1 MRRCPQLFAV
11 KPTAAREDSKMT
23 NEDNQKIELSEAQ
36 QNPSLAHPADF
47 AIGSPLQSGDY
58 ATPGHG
64 QCGDSKAEYAKL
76 VAQGNAAHNRPA
88 PARNQVPDR
97 RLSDE

>member
-1 MRRCPQLFAV
+1 
-11 KPTAAREDSKMT
+11 MT
-23 NEDNQKIELSEAQ
+23 TGENELIELTEAQ

-47 AIGSPLQSGDY
+47 KIGSPLQSEGY